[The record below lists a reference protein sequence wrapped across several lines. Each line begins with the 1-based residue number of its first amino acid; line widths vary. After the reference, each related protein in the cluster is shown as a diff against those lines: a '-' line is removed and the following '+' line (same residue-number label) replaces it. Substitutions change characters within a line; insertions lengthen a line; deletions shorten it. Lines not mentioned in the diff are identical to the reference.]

1 MSTEFT
7 IKKLTTKNLVKYI
20 KNEKDGDYAY
30 CICVAVLHKAK
41 QPVTYTEFDNIDL
54 ANLNYPNS
62 NEEDLFFPQ
71 LIIGYKNSQLVATL
85 EQGYFDE
92 HDLVQSEEIKSI
104 EITVDDAA
112 KLIMAMSTVYNIINV
127 FGVPI
132 VKK

>member
-7 IKKLTTKNLVKYI
+7 IKMLSAKQLAKYI
-20 KNEKDGDYAY
+20 KNEKDGEYAY

-41 QPVTYTEFDNIDL
+41 QPVTNTEFDNIDL
-54 ANLNYPNS
+54 SSLNYPNS

-71 LIIGYKNSQLVATL
+71 LIVGYKNGKLVATL
-85 EQGYFDE
+85 EQGYFDA
-92 HDLVQSEEIKSI
+92 HGLVQSEEIKSI

-112 KLIMAMSTVYNIINV
+112 KLMMSMSTVYDIINV
-127 FGVPI
+127 FGLPI